1 MNVENV
7 IRDKHTGDN
16 EQLDF
21 IFSDEARMI
30 VTAPAGCGKTTA
42 MVSKIARE
50 LCSGSISSNK
60 KVLAMTYSVNAAIR
74 IKESVKNLLPEIVS
88 NPVVL
93 LKKVDI
99 ANYHNFAM
107 KLLHKYGYA
116 LNNELINLNDFQIM
130 DEKSVIR
137 QGLLT
142 TSEEYE
148 FDKLEDALLSFKNQD
163 LSECLNSYWNILNN
177 KLINQKVITYNGILV
192 AAIQLLSIESISH
205 FYSSYYKMIIIDEFQ
220 DTNLLGY
227 LLVDKLVSNNKVIF
241 LGDNIQKIYGFLGA
255 IDDAFGLVRQKY
267 NAKMIMFKNNY
278 RFKNNSRMRQM
289 DVFVRDYADNY
300 RISTLTASLLI
311 KKLKTDYDEV
321 NFISEGVKNIV
332 KTGNDVAILVRAG
345 WQGQIIVEKLE
356 EEGIPFFNSLY
367 AETDAEY
374 IKFYKVAVEEFHNN
388 VSGKAVQRALRS
400 CLKAVKAREQEVYT
414 DLSKKYIFDSL
425 YKLMEKLFEISQTW
439 DGTSKDR
446 YINID
451 FNLGNKGLKHMM
463 EYLDEKV
470 ILTTIHSAKG
480 LEWDYIILPQMNAS
494 VFPSWKHVCKKCN
507 DVYGCN
513 SGDDSCIS
521 MFVPKMERKFKEE
534 LSTYYVALTRAKKD
548 VFVTVNTGLNKW
560 NHKKRTNCFINL
572 PGLTHQDYQWCDYV
586 S

>member
-60 KVLAMTYSVNAAIR
+60 KLLAMTYSVNAAIR

-205 FYSSYYKMIIIDEFQ
+205 FYSSYI
-220 DTNLLGY
+220 
-227 LLVDKLVSNNKVIF
+227 
-241 LGDNIQKIYGFLGA
+241 
-255 IDDAFGLVRQKY
+255 R
-267 NAKMIMFKNNY
+267 
-278 RFKNNSRMRQM
+278 
-289 DVFVRDYADNY
+289 
-300 RISTLTASLLI
+300 
-311 KKLKTDYDEV
+311 
-321 NFISEGVKNIV
+321 
-332 KTGNDVAILVRAG
+332 
-345 WQGQIIVEKLE
+345 
-356 EEGIPFFNSLY
+356 
-367 AETDAEY
+367 
-374 IKFYKVAVEEFHNN
+374 
-388 VSGKAVQRALRS
+388 
-400 CLKAVKAREQEVYT
+400 
-414 DLSKKYIFDSL
+414 
-425 YKLMEKLFEISQTW
+425 
-439 DGTSKDR
+439 
-446 YINID
+446 
-451 FNLGNKGLKHMM
+451 
-463 EYLDEKV
+463 
-470 ILTTIHSAKG
+470 
-480 LEWDYIILPQMNAS
+480 
-494 VFPSWKHVCKKCN
+494 
-507 DVYGCN
+507 
-513 SGDDSCIS
+513 
-521 MFVPKMERKFKEE
+521 
-534 LSTYYVALTRAKKD
+534 
-548 VFVTVNTGLNKW
+548 
-560 NHKKRTNCFINL
+560 
-572 PGLTHQDYQWCDYV
+572 
-586 S
+586 